1 LNRRERR
8 ASIRESAKSQR
19 KSRKLN
25 WDKVK
30 SFTRFILLLW
40 FGISLFIFSILLY
53 QTVNR
58 DSIRDTVL
66 KNPAETEAVITKIT
80 SSARS
85 TGNHGEFEFFVS
97 NKKYFGTTFN
107 NYLGQIGDKIC
118 IKYLIAKPEHNM
130 YCNDL
135 VYESIKEDVIFSS
148 FKICLLIFAGTI
160 LVFIFWA
167 IFNYKAFIKEF
178 S

>member
-1 LNRRERR
+1 M
-8 ASIRESAKSQR
+8 
-19 KSRKLN
+19 
-25 WDKVK
+25 
-30 SFTRFILLLW
+30 LLLW
-40 FGISLFIFSILLY
+40 FGIALFIFSILLY

-58 DSIRDTVL
+58 NSIRDSVL
-66 KNPAETEAVITKIT
+66 KNPVETEAVITKIS

-85 TGNHGEFEFFVS
+85 TGNHGDFEFFVS

-107 NYLGQIGDKIC
+107 NYSGQIGDKIC
-118 IKYLIAKPEHNM
+118 VKYLIAKPQHNV

-148 FKICLLIFAGTI
+148 FKICLLIIGGIIFV
-160 LVFIFWA
+160 LIFWA
-167 IFNYKAFIKEF
+167 IFNHKAFIKEF